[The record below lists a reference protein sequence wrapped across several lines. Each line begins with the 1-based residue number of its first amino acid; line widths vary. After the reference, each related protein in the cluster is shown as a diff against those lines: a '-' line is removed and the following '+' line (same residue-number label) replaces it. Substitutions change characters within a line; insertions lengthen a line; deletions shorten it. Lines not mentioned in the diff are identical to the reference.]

1 MILLFLDFHDPD
13 NPNIFTIA
21 ALYSEIRFYRHFF
34 PLDRL
39 PIISNPTG
47 RISQSSRSVV
57 AHAHCEP

>member
-21 ALYSEIRFYRHFF
+21 ALYSEIRFYRRFF
-34 PLDRL
+34 LPDRL

-47 RISQSSRSVV
+47 GISQSSGPVT